1 MPRDRKEL
9 LSGLPMKRILNGVL
23 DAYDLAIRE

>member
-1 MPRDRKEL
+1 MPEEWKEL

-23 DAYDLAIRE
+23 DAPALGH

>member
-23 DAYDLAIRE
+23 DTSALGH